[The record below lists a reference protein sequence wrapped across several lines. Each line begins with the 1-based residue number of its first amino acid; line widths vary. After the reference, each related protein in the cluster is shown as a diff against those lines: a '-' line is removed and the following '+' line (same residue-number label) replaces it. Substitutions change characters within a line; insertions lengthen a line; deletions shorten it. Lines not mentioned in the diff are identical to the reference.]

1 MAKKE
6 KVYLNRQM
14 LSRSS
19 RAAFKNGAEIAL
31 ENNGYILIEKDGW
44 LIKEYTD
51 GEIEKV
57 EPIMDDVSK
66 DDLIID

>member
-6 KVYLNRQM
+6 KVYLNKQM

-19 RAAFKNGAEIAL
+19 KAAFKYGAEIAL
-31 ENNGYILIEKDGW
+31 ESNGYILIEKDGW

-57 EPIMDDVSK
+57 EPIMDDVTK
-66 DDLIID
+66 EDLIVD